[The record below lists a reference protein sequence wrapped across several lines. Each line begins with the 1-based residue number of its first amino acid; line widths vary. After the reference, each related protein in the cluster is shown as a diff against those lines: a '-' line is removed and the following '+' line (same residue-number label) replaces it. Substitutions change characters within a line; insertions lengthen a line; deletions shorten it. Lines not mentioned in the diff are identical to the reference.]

1 MTLRLKRNIPD
12 SLRYRN
18 FSTSISDLKRQFNF
32 MSLGVRLHAQHVI
45 LHRDILGDTLGLF
58 STDLLGI
65 FRDIL
70 GDTLGLF
77 STDLL

>member
-1 MTLRLKRNIPD
+1 
-12 SLRYRN
+12 
-18 FSTSISDLKRQFNF
+18 